1 VTGEWGTGEDGARW
15 ISMNWRSQ
23 MQKNKPLVE
32 VVVSTSKGKVPLGIM
47 NTEQALAL
55 PDEIDAKVS
64 HPDHKPGE
72 TDVYI
77 PLEELERHPVVTA
90 TERKSQ

>member
-1 VTGEWGTGEDGARW
+1 
-15 ISMNWRSQ
+15 

-32 VVVSTSKGKVPLGIM
+32 VVVSTEKGKVPLGIM
-47 NTEQALAL
+47 NTDQALAL
-55 PDEIDAKVS
+55 PDEIEAKVS

-77 PLEELERHPVVTA
+77 PLDELERHPVVA
-90 TERKSQ
+90 AAARKSQ

>member
-1 VTGEWGTGEDGARW
+1 
-15 ISMNWRSQ
+15 

-32 VVVSTSKGKVPLGIM
+32 VVVSTKKGKVPLGIM

-77 PLEELERHPVVTA
+77 PLNELEQHPAASVTG
-90 TERKSQ
+90 RKSQ

>member
-1 VTGEWGTGEDGARW
+1 
-15 ISMNWRSQ
+15 

-32 VVVSTSKGKVPLGIM
+32 VVVATSEGKVPLGIM

-55 PDEIDAKVS
+55 PEEIEAKVS

-77 PLEELERHPVVTA
+77 PLDELEQHPVA
-90 TERKSQ
+90 SAARRKSQ